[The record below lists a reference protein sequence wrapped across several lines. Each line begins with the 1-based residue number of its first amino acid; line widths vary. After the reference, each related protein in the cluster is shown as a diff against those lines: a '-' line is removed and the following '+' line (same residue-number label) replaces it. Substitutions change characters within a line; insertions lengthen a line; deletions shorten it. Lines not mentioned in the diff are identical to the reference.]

1 MFIRSCD
8 KIKST
13 YFGSVHDSKGFAAKH
28 HLNILRNY
36 SLFTVFYETA
46 QSKVFI
52 KLKRHS
58 TVVYGLLSGGQF
70 AQKIDFIGELF
81 S

>member
-13 YFGSVHDSKGFAAKH
+13 YFGSVQDSTSDLHIKKGFAAKH
-28 HLNILRNY
+28 HLNILHDY

-46 QSKVFI
+46 QRKVFI

-58 TVVYGLLSGGQF
+58 TVVYGLLSCGQF
-70 AQKIDFIGELF
+70 AQKN
-81 S
+81 